1 MNKNKWDGNRPLSV
15 WVKWSKSVST
25 NQIDAKLIFDNPLSV
40 SGDEVGKNIEKIL
53 NEIQIDDSNFEELG
67 DFFKKFDSAFKE
79 T

>member
-40 SGDEVGKNIEKIL
+40 NGNEVGKNIEKIL

>member
-40 SGDEVGKNIEKIL
+40 SGDEVGKNI
-53 NEIQIDDSNFEELG
+53 
-67 DFFKKFDSAFKE
+67 
-79 T
+79 